1 MAIDIDWGNIEE
13 TILIW
18 TCDTEW
24 TAEDY
29 YAAVRT
35 SKELIESKPYT
46 VDVMVDMQF
55 NRMRPTMILQLA
67 KFGYRNRCQNVDSV
81 VLIYKNAFWLF
92 LEETLQ
98 RIFSRDLNLMFAQD
112 ANEAYH
118 LLAKQATI

>member
-1 MAIDIDWGNIEE
+1 MAIDIDWGNIEK

-24 TAEDY
+24 TAEEY
-29 YAAVRT
+29 YDAVRVT
-35 SKELIESKPYT
+35 KSLIESKSYD

-67 KFGYRNRCQNVDSV
+67 KFGLRNRAQNVGTV
-81 VLIYKNAFWLF
+81 VLIYRNSFWLF

-98 RIFSRDLNLMFAQD
+98 RIFAHELNFMFAED
-112 ANEAYH
+112 ANEAYQ
-118 LLAKQATI
+118 LLTEAIAS